1 MFAAA
6 KGLLSFAKF
15 LPILILVAGA
25 AYSYYNYMMNQ
36 KDSRINQLQSQVDQL
51 NTENVTLRAAAQ
63 INENTINQLNN
74 SISEQNQRITTLT
87 NNNNQLTGE
96 RDQYLSIFRRH
107 DLTKLSLGRPGL
119 IQNRINSGTAD
130 IFRTL
135 ELDTVEKQINESQ

>member
-1 MFAAA
+1 
-6 KGLLSFAKF
+6 
-15 LPILILVAGA
+15 
-25 AYSYYNYMMNQ
+25 MMNQ

-87 NNNNQLTGE
+87 NNNNQLARE

-119 IQNRINSGTAD
+119 IQNRINRGTAD
-130 IFRTL
+130 VFRTL
-135 ELDTVEKQINESQ
+135 ELDTKDEQANELQ